1 MAPPLRVARAA
12 IILLA
17 VLLPVSAAADIV
29 HLKNGQQLEGLAE
42 EAGDQVRIRLA
53 AGSVVLKKDQ
63 VERIELSDAEWN
75 RALGEKWE
83 RARSEDE
90 KRIKGYELEPQ
101 TVPVTTDRSAL
112 FVEAVINGRLKARLL
127 VDTGASDVLLT
138 RQAARDL
145 GLDLDPRRTVM
156 TQVADGRFV
165 KSIYHKLDSIRIQ
178 DSEAR
183 GVNANVL
190 MEDAPEIGF
199 GDGLLGMSFLSRF
212 NFSVNSKDNQL
223 ILEKL
228 S

>member
-1 MAPPLRVARAA
+1 M
-12 IILLA
+12 
-17 VLLPVSAAADIV
+17 
-29 HLKNGQQLEGLAE
+29 
-42 EAGDQVRIRLA
+42 
-53 AGSVVLKKDQ
+53 
-63 VERIELSDAEWN
+63 
-75 RALGEKWE
+75 
-83 RARSEDE
+83 
-90 KRIKGYELEPQ
+90 EPQ